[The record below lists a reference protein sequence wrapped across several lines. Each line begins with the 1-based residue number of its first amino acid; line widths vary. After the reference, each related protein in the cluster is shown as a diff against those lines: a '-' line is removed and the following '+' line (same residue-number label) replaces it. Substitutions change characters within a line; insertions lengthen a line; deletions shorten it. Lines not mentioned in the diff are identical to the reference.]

1 MVAGSILPITIHN
14 KKLYF
19 LFGKENSLEESA
31 PGYSDFGGGSD
42 NDETPYETA
51 LREGGEE
58 LTGFLGDS
66 SNLHKLINSNGGVFK
81 ISHNNYHTH
90 LFYLEYDENL
100 PIYYNQN
107 HTFLWDRMN
116 RKELKATKLFEKIKI
131 DWFSVEDMK
140 KQRAKFRL
148 FYREIVDIFL
158 KRKTEITAFAKK
170 CYMNKMVRSRSK
182 SHTRKLQRVSTKSV
196 SGG

>member
-1 MVAGSILPITIHN
+1 
-14 KKLYF
+14 
-19 LFGKENSLEESA
+19 
-31 PGYSDFGGGSD
+31 
-42 NDETPYETA
+42 
-51 LREGGEE
+51 
-58 LTGFLGDS
+58 
-66 SNLHKLINSNGGVFK
+66 
-81 ISHNNYHTH
+81 
-90 LFYLEYDENL
+90 
-100 PIYYNQN
+100 
-107 HTFLWDRMN
+107 MN

-131 DWFSVEDMK
+131 DWFSLEDMK

>member
-1 MVAGSILPITIHN
+1 MTGSAILPVSIH
-14 KKLYF
+14 KGKLFF
-19 LFGKENSLEESA
+19 LFGKETELEKSA
-31 PGYSDFGGGSD
+31 KGFSDFGGGMEKG
-42 NDETPYETA
+42 ETIYETA
-51 LREGGEE
+51 MREGAEE

-66 SNLHKLINSNGGVFK
+66 TQLHKLITSNGGVFK

-100 PIYYNQN
+100 TIHYNQN

-116 RKELKATKLFEKIKI
+116 RKALKETKLFEKIKI
-131 DWFSVEDMK
+131 DWFSLEDMK
-140 KQRAKFRL
+140 KQRGKFRH

-158 KRKTEITAFAKK
+158 KRKLEISAFANK
-170 CYMNKMVRSRSK
+170 CHVSKTVHSRSK
-182 SHTRKLQRVSTKSV
+182 SHTRKLQRVSTKSK